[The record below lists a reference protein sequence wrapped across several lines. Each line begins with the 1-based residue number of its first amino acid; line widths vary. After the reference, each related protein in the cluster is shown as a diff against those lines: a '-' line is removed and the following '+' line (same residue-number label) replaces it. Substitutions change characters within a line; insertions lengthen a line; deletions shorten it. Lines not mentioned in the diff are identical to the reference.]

1 MFNYLLVMTDYH
13 RIAAAIAYVQAN
25 FQAQPDLEEMAR
37 QAHWSPFH
45 FQRKFQEWA
54 GVSPKKFLQFLSLD
68 YAKTLLRQEHSVEA
82 TAYETGLSS
91 PGRLHDLFVTLEAMT
106 PGEYRQGGAALTIAY
121 SFGESP
127 FGRYLVAS
135 TPKGICKLDFQQA
148 GDDNDAAAIAELR
161 REWPQAAVRARV
173 EPLHEQVAAFFRHA
187 APTGT
192 PLHLHLK
199 GTPFQLKVWESLL
212 RIPEGQLAT
221 YTGVA
226 ARAGRHSAVRAVASA
241 VASNPAGYLIPC
253 HRVIR
258 QTGALGEYRWG
269 ADRKGALIGWEAAR
283 TCPASAEDKLKQNR

>member
-1 MFNYLLVMTDYH
+1 MTDYH
-13 RIAAAIAYVQAN
+13 RIAAAITYVQAN
-25 FQAQPDLEEMAR
+25 FRAQPDLEEMAR

-68 YAKTLLRQEHSVEA
+68 YAKTLLRQAHSVEA
-82 TAYETGLSS
+82 TAHETGLSG

-121 SFGESP
+121 SFGESW

-135 TPKGICKLDFQQA
+135 TPKGICRLAFQET
-148 GDDNDAAAIAELR
+148 GDDVAAVAALR
-161 REWPQAAVRARV
+161 REWPRATLVARV
-173 EPLHEQVAAFFRHA
+173 APPHEQVAAFFHHA
-187 APTGT
+187 DAAGT

-199 GTPFQLKVWESLL
+199 STPFQLKVWESLL
-212 RIPEGQLAT
+212 RIPEGQLTT
-221 YTGVA
+221 YAGLA
-226 ARAGRHSAVRAVASA
+226 ARAGHHSAVRAVASA
-241 VASNPAGYLIPC
+241 VGSNPAGYLIPC

-269 ADRKGALIGWEAAR
+269 AGRKMALIGWEAAR
-283 TCPASAEDKLKQNR
+283 TAAEVD

>member
-1 MFNYLLVMTDYH
+1 MTDYH
-13 RIAAAIAYVQAN
+13 RIAAAITYVQAN
-25 FQAQPDLEEMAR
+25 FQAQPNLEEMAR

-68 YAKTLLRQEHSVEA
+68 YAKTLLRQAHSVEA
-82 TAYETGLSS
+82 TAYETGLSG

-121 SFGESP
+121 SFGESW

-135 TPKGICKLDFQQA
+135 TPKGICQLAFQET
-148 GDDNDAAAIAELR
+148 GDDVAAVAALR
-161 REWPQAAVRARV
+161 REWPRATLVARV
-173 EPLHEQVAAFFRHA
+173 APSHEQVAAFFHHA
-187 APTGT
+187 DPAGT

-212 RIPEGQLAT
+212 RIPEGQLTT
-221 YTGVA
+221 YAGLA
-226 ARAGRHSAVRAVASA
+226 ARAGHHSAVRAVASA
-241 VASNPAGYLIPC
+241 VGSNPAGYLIPC

-269 ADRKGALIGWEAAR
+269 AGRKMALIGWEAAR
-283 TCPASAEDKLKQNR
+283 TAVEVG